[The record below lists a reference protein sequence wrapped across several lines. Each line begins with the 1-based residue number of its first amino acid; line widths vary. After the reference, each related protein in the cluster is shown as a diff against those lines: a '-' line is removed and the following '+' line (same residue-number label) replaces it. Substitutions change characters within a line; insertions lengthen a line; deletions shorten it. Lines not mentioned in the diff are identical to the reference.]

1 MVKDLI
7 HLASNPHMVQ
17 HCLSCRAD
25 REKGIL
31 QGKLRCAQK
40 AINEGTHAHH
50 HPASTETAAAS
61 KEGTTT
67 AAAMEQHQL
76 KTRIFELEN
85 EVHTCIEMSSLPSFA
100 LRPRPPFWRLAS
112 CAGQVLEMRLVV
124 ASIWFLCDAM

>member
-1 MVKDLI
+1 MVKDLM

-40 AINEGTHAHH
+40 AINEGAHAHH

-85 EVHTCIEMSSLPSFA
+85 EVHTCIEMSSFCLA
-100 LRPRPPFWRLAS
+100 LFSGPAHLFGVWPH
-112 CAGQVLEMRLVV
+112 VLGK
-124 ASIWFLCDAM
+124 SWK